1 MTHKVYFSKLEI
13 QNIKCFGE
21 NTTLN
26 LTDSQ
31 GSISQWNLILG
42 DNGVGKTTLLKTL
55 TRMIPVEAPENQDL
69 IIAKKLKENGIDSDI
84 IGKVL
89 TFSKEQ
95 IENLTKVKQNTIQIK
110 PALDDLEDNLEFEK
124 MVRLGGNVKA
134 KIVAT
139 IAVNTDLNSKANP
152 KNEITY
158 SLLIETDKNGKLKL
172 VTPEIASCSEFPK
185 ISVFAY
191 SANRHMSLNN
201 LDQAELFDPIGNLF
215 SESGDLFDP
224 EQVLSDLFS
233 STQKSDS
240 DKKTNTPQ
248 SLLEKVKKILSDI
261 LPDLDSPNDIEINPP
276 FNSDGNKNENLVEI
290 KGPYGKV
297 SLQNLSLGYKT
308 MFAWIVDLA
317 IRMLWENPGSE
328 NPLDAPAI
336 VIVDEI
342 DLHLHPKWQKDIRD
356 FLIDNF
362 KNTQFIC
369 TAHSPIMAQSSEK
382 DNISVIVKDQ
392 DSVKIENRPNTVEGW
407 KIGQFVTYFFDISER
422 SKSIENLIIERR
434 QLLSHPNKDKEKLK
448 VLDEKILNLP
458 TGSDENDKLIKNIE
472 ELYKSLSKSK

>member
-1 MTHKVYFSKLEI
+1 
-13 QNIKCFGE
+13 
-21 NTTLN
+21 
-26 LTDSQ
+26 
-31 GSISQWNLILG
+31 
-42 DNGVGKTTLLKTL
+42 
-55 TRMIPVEAPENQDL
+55 
-69 IIAKKLKENGIDSDI
+69 
-84 IGKVL
+84 
-89 TFSKEQ
+89 
-95 IENLTKVKQNTIQIK
+95 
-110 PALDDLEDNLEFEK
+110 
-124 MVRLGGNVKA
+124 
-134 KIVAT
+134 
-139 IAVNTDLNSKANP
+139 
-152 KNEITY
+152 
-158 SLLIETDKNGKLKL
+158 
-172 VTPEIASCSEFPK
+172 
-185 ISVFAY
+185 
-191 SANRHMSLNN
+191 
-201 LDQAELFDPIGNLF
+201 
-215 SESGDLFDP
+215 
-224 EQVLSDLFS
+224 
-233 STQKSDS
+233 
-240 DKKTNTPQ
+240 
-248 SLLEKVKKILSDI
+248 
-261 LPDLDSPNDIEINPP
+261 
-276 FNSDGNKNENLVEI
+276 
-290 KGPYGKV
+290 
-297 SLQNLSLGYKT
+297 